1 MEWLLAAVFQPRKE
15 LPMTSLRKRMIEDM
29 QVRNR
34 SPHTQAAYV
43 QQASLFSRY
52 FDKSPVLLGPEDIR
66 TYQIYLGTVNLPDE
80 VRDEGRNLA
89 VSLCRDTDARDLQPR
104 SHRVGAKRSKLW
116 R

>member
-1 MEWLLAAVFQPRKE
+1 
-15 LPMTSLRKRMIEDM
+15 MTSLRKRMIEDM

-66 TYQIYLGTVNLPDE
+66 TYQIYLTNEKKL
-80 VRDEGRNLA
+80 
-89 VSLCRDTDARDLQPR
+89 TPR
-104 SHRVGAKRSKLW
+104 STARCSAASDS
-116 R
+116 